1 MNAVKKIDTTHMTN
15 AAHIGF
21 MEQTIKRAKE
31 NAKVSE
37 GLATQ
42 IAEMEDKYAVEDECY
57 VLSQKNEKSDEIAT
71 ADRTRDTCFS
81 SFKQTVKGFMAM
93 PDEELSAAAA
103 RLWQSIKD
111 HKIDVKM
118 NMSEENASVGD
129 LVQVLEGTLSAD
141 VATLG
146 LTKVVAKLKEA
157 NERVKTLMFERNAE
171 EATKVAG
178 ALRAARLAMD
188 EAYQNFVV
196 RVNALWVV
204 QYDAAYDT
212 FINEQNEQIDYYKQN
227 VLKKRKSAA
236 AESKAKVNPAASQPS
251 E

>member
-1 MNAVKKIDTTHMTN
+1 
-15 AAHIGF
+15 
-21 MEQTIKRAKE
+21 
-31 NAKVSE
+31 
-37 GLATQ
+37 
-42 IAEMEDKYAVEDECY
+42 
-57 VLSQKNEKSDEIAT
+57 
-71 ADRTRDTCFS
+71 
-81 SFKQTVKGFMAM
+81 M

-146 LTKVVAKLKEA
+146 LTKVVTKLKEA

-204 QYDAAYDT
+204 QYDDAYDT

-227 VLKKRKSAA
+227 VLKKRKAA
-236 AESKAKVNPAASQPS
+236 AAASKAKVNPAASQPS